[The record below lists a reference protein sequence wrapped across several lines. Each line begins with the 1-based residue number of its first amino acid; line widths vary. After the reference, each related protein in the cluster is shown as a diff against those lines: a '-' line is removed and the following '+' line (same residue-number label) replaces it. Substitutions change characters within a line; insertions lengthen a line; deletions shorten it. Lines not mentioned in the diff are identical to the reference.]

1 MRAELRPLSFGELLD
16 RTFTYYRE
24 HFWLFVGI
32 MAVPQLATLV
42 VGLPLRMT
50 LDINQPQ
57 LRLTASLAATGV
69 TVGIA
74 VFGYAAA
81 YGATTYAVSEIHLGR
96 AVAIGGAYRMMRGQ
110 IMPLVYLGL
119 VYLLRALLFFIS
131 IVLIPVI
138 FLMPLWYAFAIPVLL
153 LEKIGG
159 NAALKRSGLLT
170 KGERG
175 RIFAIGLLTTIVSSA
190 LTLAIQAPFM
200 LAGRGISGIG
210 MSSHNDLLPSGL
222 RLLSD
227 IAEGMAEAFT
237 APLMMIALVLLY
249 YDVRVRREGFDL
261 QVMMTA
267 LDRKDPIS
275 APVVR
280 TVTT

>member
-1 MRAELRPLSFGELLD
+1 MLHIPPGQEGISERDDVDPLAWAENVEYCWLTWFWPQEGQ
-16 RTFTYYRE
+16 FT
-24 HFWLFVGI
+24 
-32 MAVPQLATLV
+32 
-42 VGLPLRMT
+42 
-50 LDINQPQ
+50 
-57 LRLTASLAATGV
+57 S
-69 TVGIA
+69 
-74 VFGYAAA
+74 
-81 YGATTYAVSEIHLGR
+81 AVS
-96 AVAIGGAYRMMRGQ
+96 
-110 IMPLVYLGL
+110 
-119 VYLLRALLFFIS
+119 
-131 IVLIPVI
+131 
-138 FLMPLWYAFAIPVLL
+138 
-153 LEKIGG
+153 
-159 NAALKRSGLLT
+159 AALKRSGLLT